1 MHKVDAMLANAT
13 TFYKLPGL
21 VAVVTLGKTKAW
33 FKGYGKRDARVDDSP
48 PPSVRPLQA
57 RLLAAPLP
65 TVASLGA
72 GGGEELLTCRTLI
85 QSSTPLG
92 SSMPEPAAPR
102 LVRNLK
108 PVA

>member
-21 VAVVTLGKTKAW
+21 VAVVSLGKAKAW

-65 TVASLGA
+65 H
-72 GGGEELLTCRTLI
+72 E
-85 QSSTPLG
+85 STPTPQAAN
-92 SSMPEPAAPR
+92 SRFSPARGGKNCQHAES
-102 LVRNLK
+102 
-108 PVA
+108 

>member
-33 FKGYGKRDARVDDSP
+33 FKGYGKRDARVGDSP

-65 TVASLGA
+65 TVASRRR
-72 GGGEELLTCRTLI
+72 GGGKNC
-85 QSSTPLG
+85 
-92 SSMPEPAAPR
+92 
-102 LVRNLK
+102 
-108 PVA
+108 